1 VIDPIYDS
9 RPPELDSDL
18 EWMLQS
24 GQATHEML
32 AETLV
37 QEFYLDAHRFAMV
50 FMDDPTVA
58 RSFLLDVFSNALLNV
73 YHYRSQMG
81 ARVWFF
87 RIFIKS
93 LRKELPHFS
102 FKKPGALQTSLG
114 ANSVPGTSDSRSKAE
129 SSIWMAFENL
139 GLQYRMA
146 LFLSVVLDWPVEEI
160 PPVIGADSVKINQ
173 WLTHARRNISALLQ
187 SELSAGF
194 ASEGRDALDEL
205 LIRSIDK
212 KFPVEPLDEDARLK
226 FVSSVLNRK
235 SKRDYFQQRAVS
247 IKEIIFTGLAILIVV
262 GVIWAANRVLPDS
275 ESAQS
280 PTETSQRPPA
290 AAFQRR
296 YRIRPTPTPLP
307 HLHTPFPT
315 PTSQGMFYELKPG
328 ETLSSVAARLGI
340 TAKALRQYNRL
351 PADARL
357 IAGDRIALPTQSLQS
372 IPTPT
377 PVTPAPTDKPHPT
390 PSSSMDIM
398 SALSRRNYSWQT
410 LWMDAEILDYG
421 PPGFVGP
428 PEITRNQLWLSHS
441 QFLDLI
447 GRTDGVPDVVFLRNQ
462 ESLYAAQPGI
472 GQVWFTKMQSPSSIS
487 LLENQLNGLFG
498 AIFFRSQDITG
509 TLRMT
514 GSDVVAGHVAWRV
527 DQTGPDGNLLNRFW
541 MEARTGFILG
551 SQTFGG
557 QDRQTLLSEVRV
569 NSIFFDVNF
578 PDQSM
583 FDPNLPWRGGYAS
596 DYTGS
601 PEADNIPA
609 PSPEPAL
616 GHEPRQYIPALDGF
630 NPGAY
635 PLAFQY
641 PSDYMAG
648 EPWQRVDVF
657 AGMYY
662 LGKTPFGDPRAMICS
677 RSTDGD
683 WFAFVSQPS
692 RDPGPNAQLHLIN
705 LRTLD
710 QITPDLP
717 GPFSVTQFA
726 ISPDNQQLAFFGYN
740 SQFDPGGLYLMDL
753 ETGEVGKLM
762 TMASARSLV
771 WSPDG
776 KFLGLVGLYENQQQE
791 DVVVL
796 DVRDSKITYSEPFA
810 GNNSAIGAQSADNW
824 PMKDWGVD
832 FPVSMD
838 NLGDCV
844 NPPGK

>member
-1 VIDPIYDS
+1 VIDPIFDS

-24 GQATHEML
+24 GQASQEML
-32 AETLV
+32 AEALL
-37 QEFYLDAHRFAMV
+37 QEFYPDAHRFATV
-50 FMDDPTVA
+50 FLGDPTAA

-73 YHYRSQMG
+73 YHYRSQIG

-93 LRKELPHFS
+93 LRKELPRFS
-102 FKKPGALQTSLG
+102 FKRPEVLQTPVG
-114 ANSVPGTSDSRSKAE
+114 PNANPGISTSISNAE
-129 SSIWMAFENL
+129 NNIWMAFESL

-160 PPVIGADSVKINQ
+160 SSAFGVEPAKISQ
-173 WLTHARRNISALLQ
+173 WLNQARRNISAFLQ
-187 SELSAGF
+187 SEFSADLG
-194 ASEGRDALDEL
+194 AEDHDALVKL
-205 LIRSIDK
+205 LIRVIDK
-212 KFPVEPLDEDARLK
+212 KLPVEPLDEDARFK
-226 FVSSVLNRK
+226 FLSSVLSRK
-235 SKRDYFQQRAVS
+235 SKRDYFQQRAIS
-247 IKEIIFTGLAILIVV
+247 IKEVIFTGLAILIVV

-280 PTETSQRPPA
+280 PTETSRRPPA

-296 YRIRPTPTPLP
+296 FRIRPTPTPLP

-328 ETLSSVAARLGI
+328 ETLSSVAARLGM
-340 TAKALRQYNRL
+340 TANALRQYNRL

-357 IAGDRIALPTQSLQS
+357 IAGDRIALPPHSLQS
-372 IPTPT
+372 VPTPT
-377 PVTPAPTDKPHPT
+377 PVTPAPDVQLSAT
-390 PSSSMDIM
+390 PGSSMDII

-428 PEITRNQLWLSHS
+428 PEITRDQLWLSQS

-447 GRTDGVPDVVFLRNQ
+447 GSIDGVPDVVFLRNQ
-462 ESLYAAQPGI
+462 ESLYAAQPSI
-472 GQVWFTKMQSPSSIS
+472 GHVWFSKMQSFSSID
-487 LLENQLNGLFG
+487 LLDAKLSGLFD
-498 AIFFRSQDITG
+498 AIFFRSQDVKG
-509 TLRMT
+509 NLRIT
-514 GSDVVAGHVAWRV
+514 GSDVIAGRVAWRV
-527 DQTGPDGNLLNRFW
+527 DQTDVNGNLMSRFW
-541 MEARTGFILG
+541 MDARTGFILDN
-551 SQTFGG
+551 QTFGG
-557 QDRQTLLSEVRV
+557 PDHQTLLSEVRV
-569 NSIFFDVNF
+569 NKIDFDVDF
-578 PDQSM
+578 LDQSM
-583 FDPNLPWRGGYAS
+583 FDPDLPWRGGYAS

-601 PEADNIPA
+601 PEADNSPT

-616 GHEPRQYIPALDGF
+616 GHESRQYIPALEGF

-641 PSDYMAG
+641 PSDYVAG
-648 EPWQRVDVF
+648 EPWRRVDVF

-662 LGKTPFGDPRAMICS
+662 LGKTLFGDPRTMICS
-677 RSTDGD
+677 RSMDGD
-683 WFAFVSQPS
+683 WFAFVSQLS
-692 RDPGPNAQLHLIN
+692 RDPGPNTQLHLIN

-710 QITPDLP
+710 QITPDMP
-717 GPFSVTQFA
+717 GPLSVTQFA
-726 ISPDNQQLAFFGYN
+726 ISPDDQKLAFFGYD

-753 ETGEVGKLM
+753 QTGETGKLM
-762 TMASARSLV
+762 TMTNARSLV

-776 KFLGLVGLYENQQQE
+776 KFLGLIGLQENQVQE
-791 DVVVL
+791 DVIVL
-796 DVRDSKITYSEPFA
+796 DVRDSKITYSQPFVSK
-810 GNNSAIGAQSADNW
+810 NNTVGAQSGDNW

-844 NPPGK
+844 NSPGK

>member
-1 VIDPIYDS
+1 MIDPIFDS

-32 AETLV
+32 AEALV
-37 QEFYLDAHRFAMV
+37 QEFYPDAHRFATV
-50 FMDDPTVA
+50 FLGDPKAA

-87 RIFIKS
+87 HIFIKS
-93 LRKELPHFS
+93 LRKKFPHFS
-102 FKKPGALQTSLG
+102 FKKPQVLLTPTG
-114 ANSVPGTSDSRSKAE
+114 ANTNPGISTSISKAE
-129 SSIWMAFENL
+129 NNIWLAFESL
-139 GLQYRMA
+139 GLQHRMA
-146 LFLSVVLDWPVEEI
+146 LFLSVVLAWPVEEI
-160 PPVIGADSVKINQ
+160 SSTIGAEPAEISQ
-173 WLTHARRNISALLQ
+173 WLTQARRNISAFLQ
-187 SELSAGF
+187 SEFSANLRP
-194 ASEGRDALDEL
+194 EDHDALDEL
-205 LIRSIDK
+205 LIRVIDK
-212 KFPVEPLDEDARLK
+212 KFPVEPLDEDARIKVL
-226 FVSSVLNRK
+226 SNVLNRK
-235 SKRDYFQQRAVS
+235 SKRDYFQQRAIS
-247 IKEIIFTGLAILIVV
+247 IKEIIFTALAILIVV

-280 PTETSQRPPA
+280 PTETSRRPPA

-296 YRIRPTPTPLP
+296 FGIRPTPTPLP

-315 PTSQGMFYELKPG
+315 PTSQGKFYELKPG
-328 ETLSSVAARLGI
+328 ETLFSVAARLGM

-351 PADARL
+351 PAGARL
-357 IAGDRIALPTQSLQS
+357 IAGDRIVLPPQSLQS

-377 PVTPAPTDKPHPT
+377 PVTPAPEVLLSAT
-390 PSSSMDIM
+390 PASSMDII

-428 PEITRNQLWLSHS
+428 PEITRNQLWLSQS

-447 GRTDGVPDVVFLRNQ
+447 GSTDGVPDVVFLRNQ
-462 ESLYAAQPGI
+462 ESLFAAQPSI
-472 GQVWFTKMQSPSSIS
+472 GHVWFSKMQSFSSID
-487 LLENQLNGLFG
+487 LLDAKLSRLFD
-498 AIFFRSQDITG
+498 AIFFRSQDLKGNLRITS
-509 TLRMT
+509 
-514 GSDVVAGHVAWRV
+514 SDVIAGRAAWRV
-527 DQTGPDGNLLNRFW
+527 DQTDTDGNLMSRFW
-541 MEARTGFILG
+541 MDARTGFILD

-557 QDRQTLLSEVRV
+557 SDHQTLLSEVRV
-569 NSIFFDVNF
+569 NTIYFDVDF

-601 PEADNIPA
+601 PEPENSPT

-616 GHEPRQYIPALDGF
+616 GHEPRQYIPALEGF
-630 NPGAY
+630 NPGMY

-641 PSDYMAG
+641 PSDYVAG
-648 EPWQRVDVF
+648 EPWGRVDVF

-662 LGKTPFGDPRAMICS
+662 LGKTLFGDPRAMICS
-677 RSTDGD
+677 RSMDGD
-683 WFAFVSQPS
+683 WFSFVSQPS
-692 RDPGPNAQLHLIN
+692 RDPGPNTQLHLIN

-710 QITPDLP
+710 QITSNLP
-717 GPFSVTQFA
+717 GPLSVTQFA
-726 ISPDNQQLAFFGYN
+726 ISPDDQKLAFFGYD
-740 SQFDPGGLYLMDL
+740 SQFDPGGLYYMDMQ
-753 ETGEVGKLM
+753 TGETRKLM
-762 TMASARSLV
+762 TMTNARSLV
-771 WSPDG
+771 WGPDG
-776 KFLGLVGLYENQQQE
+776 KFLGLIGLHENLVQE
-791 DVVVL
+791 DVIVL
-796 DVRDSKITYSEPFA
+796 DVRDSNITYSQPFVSK
-810 GNNSAIGAQSADNW
+810 NNSIGAQSDDNW

-832 FPVSMD
+832 FPVSMN